1 MAGEAAF
8 AKFCGQEPDTEL
20 RPGGDK
26 GVDFTIPLNF
36 TVDVKTACRPL
47 GILHEEG
54 KPFADIFVLAGY
66 EGDGV
71 ATLVGWAW
79 GTELKTTTPRNFG
92 HDLIN
97 HNISAT
103 KLKPMDGMAERLD
116 MSKINLRKKI
126 TQKILKTQE
135 LMFGTGGSMRQSL
148 EERVATLREI
158 MELIS
163 DG

>member
-1 MAGEAAF
+1 
-8 AKFCGQEPDTEL
+8 
-20 RPGGDK
+20 
-26 GVDFTIPLNF
+26 
-36 TVDVKTACRPL
+36 
-47 GILHEEG
+47 
-54 KPFADIFVLAGY
+54 
-66 EGDGV
+66 
-71 ATLVGWAW
+71 
-79 GTELKTTTPRNFG
+79 
-92 HDLIN
+92 
-97 HNISAT
+97 
-103 KLKPMDGMAERLD
+103 MDGMAERLD